1 MERNSYNTNLIE
13 NEMSKRVYFSPR
25 IDLIPIEQPTPFLSG
40 SVVRGNRFSG
50 IDDPPQDGGK
60 TDGTHE
66 VNAKYSLCWD
76 DWE

>member
-1 MERNSYNTNLIE
+1 LSNLH
-13 NEMSKRVYFSPR
+13 
-25 IDLIPIEQPTPFLSG
+25 LILSG
-40 SVVRGNRFSG
+40 SGVRGNRFSG

-66 VNAKYSLCWD
+66 VNAKYGLCWD